1 MATITS
7 FRELLVWKKAHEL
20 VLMVYRL
27 TKIFP
32 QNEMYGLVSQLRR
45 AAVSVASNI
54 VEGFHRASV
63 LDSLHFYNM
72 ASASLE
78 ETKYQLLVA
87 YDLGYISKEEYA
99 KVDGIS
105 QSVSKMLVAWI
116 ASQKS
121 NSQKK

>member
-1 MATITS
+1 MASILS
-7 FRELLVWKKAHEL
+7 FRDLLVWKKAHEL

-27 TKIFP
+27 TKKFP

-87 YDLGYISKEEYA
+87 FDLEYISKEEYK
-99 KVDGIS
+99 KVDDLS
-105 QSVSKMLVAWI
+105 QSVSKLLMAWI
-116 ASQKS
+116 GSQRS
-121 NSQKK
+121 NNRKK